1 MPDIHESTVVEAPAS
16 EVWDLLRDFGGLARW
31 YPGVEPDDLRIVD
44 DRPGDAVGATRVLE
58 MAEDVTVREQLIEH
72 SDDRRS
78 YTYTILDYPLPIRD
92 YHATIRVHEV
102 TDTDDAFVEW
112 SARFEIEPDLR
123 EDAVKNMRSVYRGG
137 LNALKER
144 FG

>member
-1 MPDIHESTVVEAPAS
+1 MPDIHESTVVGAPAS
-16 EVWDLLRDFGGLARW
+16 EVWDLLRDFGGLDRW

-44 DRPGDAVGATRVLE
+44 DRAGDAVGAVRILE
-58 MAEDVTVREQLIEH
+58 MAEDVTIRERLIEH
-72 SDDRRS
+72 SDDQRF

-92 YHATIRVHEV
+92 YRATIRVHAV

-123 EDAVKNMRSVYRGG
+123 EEAVQNIRSVYRGG
-137 LNALKER
+137 LSALKER